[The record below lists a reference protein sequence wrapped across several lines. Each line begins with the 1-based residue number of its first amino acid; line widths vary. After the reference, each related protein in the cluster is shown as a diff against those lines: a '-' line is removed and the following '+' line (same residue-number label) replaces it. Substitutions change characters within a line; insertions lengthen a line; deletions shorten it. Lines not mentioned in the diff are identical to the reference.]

1 MPMYYN
7 GGGKRS
13 TRRGEGAGLS
23 LPLLLALAVLALL
36 VGASPPAR
44 VPTPRPVVSRD
55 PGRSHPTRSPP
66 LTLPRPIPR
75 ARAPGCYKLAA
86 DKTALRATLDAT
98 RERLREADATTTS
111 KDRTLYDLEKMIE
124 RLKAESNARDA
135 EAKSF
140 ERELKTTKSRLA
152 AEVARAKER
161 ADEAREA
168 REAARGAEAGLS
180 ECREAL
186 NEAETRAASS
196 AFSSSSGASRTSRRA
211 GEGEGSE
218 ARSDD
223 AAAWSDIITDI
234 VHPRDRYDHAP
245 RKGTSHRLANDAA
258 EMRGLEEAAEA
269 EAEEEEEEE
278 AADGGGVREEEAP
291 KKDDA
296 EKARRDDEALLA
308 RRAARARRRR
318 RDAPP
323 TKPFKV
329 SVMRP
334 DDEV

>member
-1 MPMYYN
+1 M
-7 GGGKRS
+7 
-13 TRRGEGAGLS
+13 
-23 LPLLLALAVLALL
+23 LLAVMFDSLIQCMNEGV
-36 VGASPPAR
+36 
-44 VPTPRPVVSRD
+44 
-55 PGRSHPTRSPP
+55 
-66 LTLPRPIPR
+66 
-75 ARAPGCYKLAA
+75 APDMDVY
-86 DKTALRATLDAT
+86 
-98 RERLREADATTTS
+98 
-111 KDRTLYDLEKMIE
+111 
-124 RLKAESNARDA
+124 
-135 EAKSF
+135 
-140 ERELKTTKSRLA
+140 
-152 AEVARAKER
+152 
-161 ADEAREA
+161 
-168 REAARGAEAGLS
+168 
-180 ECREAL
+180 
-186 NEAETRAASS
+186 
-196 AFSSSSGASRTSRRA
+196 
-211 GEGEGSE
+211 
-218 ARSDD
+218 D